1 MDILVTI
8 FYTFLALG
16 VLVTFHEFG
25 HFWVARRC
33 GVRVEQFSIG
43 FGPALF
49 KWRDKHST
57 EFILA
62 ALPLGGYVRML
73 DERSGDVLPED
84 LPYSFPSKSLWQRM
98 AIVAAGP
105 LANFLL
111 ASIIFWFMFLGGER
125 GLAPVLGDVKIAS
138 MAEQAGFE
146 RDMEIVAVGGRSVNS
161 WTELSRRLFDYIG
174 HSGSI
179 PFTVVYP
186 DSDIRYDLGISVEDW
201 LTDVEEPSV
210 LRDLGLTPPLVLN
223 ELSLADVKQDGAGF
237 DAGLRSGDRLI
248 SFNGMPI
255 VAVEEFVQNVSDSAG
270 QDVVLTVERD
280 KVGSEDQRLDIYA
293 RPRLV
298 NRSGEQIGQLG
309 IQLSS
314 RVEYPDDLVRTINYN
329 VFTAVPRGIEETIST
344 SFFVLKSFGKLFTG
358 DLSLKNLSGPISI
371 AKVAGESARLG
382 FDNFIRL
389 IAILSIMLGVM
400 NLLPIPVL
408 DGGHLLFMMFELVKG
423 SPVSERT
430 QLLGNI
436 AGVAMLVGLMVFAT
450 FNDLMRTF

>member
-84 LPYSFPSKSLWQRM
+84 LPYSFPSKSLLQRM

-186 DSDIRYDLGISVEDW
+186 DSDIRYDLGIPVEDW

-210 LRDLGLTPPLVLN
+210 LRDLGLTPPLVLK
-223 ELSLADVKQDGAGF
+223 ELSVADVGQDGAGF

-270 QDVVLTVERD
+270 QDVLLTVERD
-280 KVGSEDQRLDIYA
+280 KVGSEDQLLDL
-293 RPRLV
+293 RKTNQP
-298 NRSGEQIGQLG
+298 NQ
-309 IQLSS
+309 
-314 RVEYPDDLVRTINYN
+314 
-329 VFTAVPRGIEETIST
+329 
-344 SFFVLKSFGKLFTG
+344 
-358 DLSLKNLSGPISI
+358 
-371 AKVAGESARLG
+371 
-382 FDNFIRL
+382 
-389 IAILSIMLGVM
+389 
-400 NLLPIPVL
+400 
-408 DGGHLLFMMFELVKG
+408 
-423 SPVSERT
+423 
-430 QLLGNI
+430 
-436 AGVAMLVGLMVFAT
+436 
-450 FNDLMRTF
+450 

>member
-1 MDILVTI
+1 MGIVVTI
-8 FYTFLALG
+8 LYTFLALG

-84 LPYSFPSKSLWQRM
+84 LPHSFPSKTLAQRM

-111 ASIIFWFMFLGGER
+111 ASVIFWFMFLGGER

-146 RDMEIVAVGGRSVNS
+146 RDMEIVAVGGRSVSS
-161 WTELSRRLFDYIG
+161 WSELSRRLFDYIG
-174 HSGSI
+174 HTGSI

-186 DSDIRYDLGISVEDW
+186 DSDIRYDLGISVDDW
-201 LTDVEEPSV
+201 LADAEEPSV
-210 LRDLGLTPPLVLN
+210 LRDLGLMPPLILK
-223 ELSLADVKQDGAGF
+223 ELGVGDVARDGAGF
-237 DAGLRSGDRLI
+237 EAGLLSGDRLI

-255 VAVEEFVQNVSDSAG
+255 DSVEQFVQSVSDSAG
-270 QDVVLTVERD
+270 RDVILTVERD
-280 KVGSEDQRLDIYA
+280 RAGSEDQVLDIYA
-293 RPRLV
+293 KPRLV
-298 NRSGEQIGQLG
+298 TRSGEQIGQLG

-314 RVEYPDDLVRTINYN
+314 RVEYPEELVRTINYN
-329 VFTAVPRGIEETIST
+329 VFTAVPRGIEETFNT
-344 SFFVLKSFGKLFTG
+344 SFFVLKSIGKLVVG
-358 DLSLKNLSGPISI
+358 DLSPKNLSGPISI
-371 AKVAGESARLG
+371 AKVAGESARSG
-382 FDNFIRL
+382 FDNFIRF

-430 QLLGNI
+430 QLLGYK
-436 AGVAMLVGLMVFAT
+436 AGFAMLVGLMVFAT